1 MLTFL
6 FSIRKS
12 GANAAFY
19 WLIRISYNNKICS
32 VCCTKL
38 YTCRLRIS
46 RTKTLLLDS
55 NCSPLFFR
63 FTHNKIPSQ
72 WGEELED
79 GQTHARHYRG
89 CGAVHQPRAGPRARP
104 ARLQGSVRDWQTFLC
119 QVSRCWS
126 EYPSRGL
133 LQTLCKLLRNLV
145 DTSTSRFPWSRTLE
159 RPWTSTT
166 ASTSV
171 TMRSGSWTDS
181 PSWIG
186 LSPSWWTTTGS
197 SGQLIQ
203 TIQSTCRNIISILLP
218 QGWRGSRAESSQSQ
232 YSHSH
237 KQLAPGI

>member
-32 VCCTKL
+32 VCCTL

-89 CGAVHQPRAGPRARP
+89 CGAVHQPRAGPGARP

-119 QVSRCWS
+119 QVSRSRCWS
-126 EYPSRGL
+126 EYRKTLLEACSKHCVNFSGIWLTPLLLDSRD
-133 LQTLCKLLRNLV
+133 RE
-145 DTSTSRFPWSRTLE
+145 PWS
-159 RPWTSTT
+159 
-166 ASTSV
+166 
-171 TMRSGSWTDS
+171 G
-181 PSWIG
+181 
-186 LSPSWWTTTGS
+186 
-197 SGQLIQ
+197 
-203 TIQSTCRNIISILLP
+203 
-218 QGWRGSRAESSQSQ
+218 
-232 YSHSH
+232 
-237 KQLAPGI
+237 PGPVRLHRLQWQRDQEAGRIPLHE